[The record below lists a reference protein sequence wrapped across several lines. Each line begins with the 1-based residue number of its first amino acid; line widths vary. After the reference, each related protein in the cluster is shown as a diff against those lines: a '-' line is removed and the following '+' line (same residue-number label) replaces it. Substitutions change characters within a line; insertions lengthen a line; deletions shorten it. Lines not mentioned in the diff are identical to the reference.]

1 MTAELDNHP
10 PREPFTAH
18 EPARRSGS
26 IVLADRTVDD
36 PVTGRR
42 ADYLGARR

>member
-1 MTAELDNHP
+1 MTAEPDNDP
-10 PREPFTAH
+10 SPEPFTAH

-36 PVTGRR
+36 PVMGRR